1 MKDDLPR
8 AGRLA
13 RRPISPERLR
23 RIRQVNLQLAA
34 LNQPGWRGDSDDL
47 LDIADDLLRNY
58 RQHRRLL
65 QDYRCPADQRIQDF
79 VNGYLLRN
87 GVDDQLALPAVS
99 FVLDAPGQAAE
110 LSLPVEDDRFESPWI
125 TSYRVKQGVL
135 HNPQKDR
142 RTTEGVFHVVEGGLP
157 VAWDKKAVPV
167 AAVAAGECHDGHAP

>member
-65 QDYRCPADQRIQDF
+65 GGYRCPADRASRTSSTAIWPATAWPAGW
-79 VNGYLLRN
+79 NCPPPASCGPAWTGRRN
-87 GVDDQLALPAVS
+87 CPCPPTATASNP
-99 FVLDAPGQAAE
+99 PG
-110 LSLPVEDDRFESPWI
+110 
-125 TSYRVKQGVL
+125 
-135 HNPQKDR
+135 
-142 RTTEGVFHVVEGGLP
+142 
-157 VAWDKKAVPV
+157 
-167 AAVAAGECHDGHAP
+167 